1 MNSPDLFPSFLKM
14 VSALAVTLGIMLI
27 TIYLFKKAMKKTGG
41 INDGLMKILSTQYL
55 GPKDR
60 IMLIDVLGDILVIG
74 VSSNQISLLTK
85 IEDDNSLE
93 QLKNI
98 QGQRG
103 KNPPFSDYLIR
114 CKTKIFS
121 HSHFDYTAKS
131 LKHDSAQKPR
141 DARREIFQA

>member
-14 VSALAVTLGIMLI
+14 VSALAVTLGIMLV
-27 TIYLFKKAMKKTGG
+27 TIYLLKKAMKKTGG
-41 INDGLMKILSTQYL
+41 INDGLMAILSTQYL

-60 IMLIDVLGDILVIG
+60 IMLVDELGDILEIG

-98 QGQRG
+98 QRQGG
-103 KNPPFSDYLIR
+103 KNPPFSDYLMR

-121 HSHFDYTAKS
+121 HSHFVK
-131 LKHDSAQKPR
+131 R
-141 DARREIFQA
+141 DERENV

>member
-27 TIYLFKKAMKKTGG
+27 AIYLLKKAMKRTGV

-55 GPKDR
+55 GPKNS

-85 IEDDNSLE
+85 IVDHNSLE

-98 QGQRG
+98 QGQGG
-103 KNPPFSDYLIR
+103 KNPPFSDYLMR

-121 HSHFDYTAKS
+121 RGHFVK
-131 LKHDSAQKPR
+131 R
-141 DARREIFQA
+141 DERENV

>member
-1 MNSPDLFPSFLKM
+1 M

-85 IEDDNSLE
+85 IENDNSLE

-98 QGQRG
+98 QGQKG

-121 HSHFDYTAKS
+121 HSHFVK
-131 LKHDSAQKPR
+131 R
-141 DARREIFQA
+141 DERGNV